1 MTNLEEELQ
10 HLLNLMKEPYREYW
24 QPYCE
29 AKARGL
35 AKKYPEDYLTLPDLL
50 SEALKSSASV
60 ASFTPGGR
68 SSTGES

>member
-10 HLLNLMKEPYREYW
+10 HLLNLMAEPYRAYW

-35 AKKYPEDYLTLPDLL
+35 AKKYPEEYLTLPDLL
-50 SEALKSSASV
+50 AAALKSSASE
-60 ASFTPGGR
+60 ASGMHADR
-68 SSTGES
+68 SSTAGS

>member
-35 AKKYPEDYLTLPDLL
+35 AKKYPEEYFDLPGMLTA
-50 SEALKSSASV
+50 ALRSTA
-60 ASFTPGGR
+60 TPSPAR
-68 SSTGES
+68 TGEA